1 MSYWEDRQRQLNKQ
15 LEQDEARLNERLSS
29 FYDTEYAKLEKEIAS
44 YYQKYGEDNVIQ
56 YRVLMEQLSDGDR
69 RLLVEQMERFAEK
82 YPQYAYLMPVRES
95 IYRLNRLEGLQYSI
109 RMQQLEIGAVN
120 NEEIKGHLERNAMRG
135 VNAAAEALGFGKN
148 FYANNPGIT
157 KLFVGVAW
165 SKGKNFSQRIWGNAD
180 KLASYLN
187 TDIAQGIARGDS
199 YDRLV
204 QQIQQRFSHVTRSD
218 AYRLIYTEGTYVM
231 AESTMHPFEED
242 FEEYRISTVGDGG
255 VCPICRGVAEKV
267 FRIKDR
273 EPGTNFPPLH
283 PRCRCT
289 FTIEVD
295 DWDKWME
302 EYERRHGNGQA
313 KKIAKRLGHG
323 IMEPE
328 DKGDLYTDLKNSSDD
343 QEERSL
349 QVNNFLNLLHL
360 PESKWSGK
368 TIIKTDEE
376 MRPLGRKVKN
386 CDIWLKNGAGIKTII
401 HEHLH
406 ARSVSRVLSLKP
418 QCLGYE
424 EGAVELL
431 AEEICK
437 KNGISYKA
445 SYKRY
450 VEPLREIH
458 KSIYKDKGAY
468 EFAVDL
474 FNVDPG
480 NRKQWLEREVDTWAG
495 ADILR
500 LKSKRKLYDLIS
512 GLEE

>member
-165 SKGKNFSQRIWGNAD
+165 SNGKNFSQRIWGNAD
-180 KLASYLN
+180 KLANYLN

-204 QQIQQRFSHVTRSD
+204 RQIKQRFSHVTRSD

-242 FEEYRISTVGDGG
+242 FEEYRISTVGDEG

-313 KKIAKRLGHG
+313 GKVAGRFNNKKGVAKETNSGIIKTGARIVNLFSKEANEFAEMYYEEIRSFSTDTKKIADNLKKTEEDIRQIKNYLFEYDSLYDPDIGEWRRFDPDCAIAQSWQRLM
-323 IMEPE
+323 I
-328 DKGDLYTDLKNSSDD
+328 
-343 QEERSL
+343 
-349 QVNNFLNLLHL
+349 
-360 PESKWSGK
+360 GK
-368 TIIKTDEE
+368 DIKPHDRT
-376 MRPLGRKVKN
+376 L
-386 CDIWLKNGAGIKTII
+386 I
-401 HEHLH
+401 EH
-406 ARSVSRVLSLKP
+406 
-418 QCLGYE
+418 
-424 EGAVELL
+424 ELL
-431 AEEICK
+431 EIRIKKENPDMPHQEAHALAAEAYDYGKEALEYYGNLEK
-437 KNGISYKA
+437 HHENG
-445 SYKRY
+445 
-450 VEPLREIH
+450 
-458 KSIYKDKGAY
+458 
-468 EFAVDL
+468 
-474 FNVDPG
+474 N
-480 NRKQWLEREVDTWAG
+480 
-495 ADILR
+495 
-500 LKSKRKLYDLIS
+500 
-512 GLEE
+512 

>member
-109 RMQQLEIGAVN
+109 RMQQLGIGAVN
-120 NEEIKGHLERNAMRG
+120 NEQIKKHLERNAMRG
-135 VNAAAEALGFGKN
+135 VNAAAEAMGFGKN

-165 SKGKNFSQRIWGNAD
+165 SNGKNFSQRIWGNAD
-180 KLASYLN
+180 KLANYLN

-204 QQIQQRFSHVTRSD
+204 RQIKQRFSHVTRSD

-231 AESTMHPFEED
+231 AESTMQPFEED
-242 FEEYRISTVGDGG
+242 FEEYRISTVGDGR

-289 FTIEVD
+289 FAIEVD

-302 EYERRHGNGQA
+302 EYEKKHGEGQA
-313 KKIAKRLGHG
+313 KKIAKRFGHD
-323 IMEPE
+323 IMELTRKTSDSRKE
-328 DKGDLYTDLKNSSDD
+328 FKFISDD
-343 QEERSL
+343 MF
-349 QVNNFLNLLHL
+349 NNL
-360 PESKWSGK
+360 
-368 TIIKTDEE
+368 TIAA
-376 MRPLGRKVKN
+376 RKK
-386 CDIWLKNGAGIKTII
+386 
-401 HEHLH
+401 
-406 ARSVSRVLSLKP
+406 
-418 QCLGYE
+418 
-424 EGAVELL
+424 GAVIMRGTEDIEKHLDCMNAAASNL
-431 AEEICK
+431 GEILFFRKDVCISEVLEETYHFEQNLSK
-437 KNGISYKA
+437 MNDD
-445 SYKRY
+445 RE
-450 VEPLREIH
+450 EPLRSILNEIDA
-458 KSIYKDKGAY
+458 KQYLLDNAEKFRIPRNEIELTKKQLKAY
-468 EFAVDL
+468 QKE
-474 FNVDPG
+474 
-480 NRKQWLEREVDTWAG
+480 LEKFYGEQRE
-495 ADILR
+495 
-500 LKSKRKLYDLIS
+500 
-512 GLEE
+512 E